1 MNAEQLYALSSYV
14 LLALA
19 SIVLMIVIAFRM
31 SHRII
36 QWLSFG
42 FCVLAIAAALY
53 YRDLLPLRI
62 DPLFVVDNLSL
73 AFTLLILFA
82 VLVVGM
88 LSYVYFDL
96 KEENPKEYYILLFLA
111 TLGSAAL
118 AISKH
123 FISFFLSLEL
133 LSVSLYSMIAY
144 LRNRNHAIESGI
156 KYLVMAS
163 VASAFLL
170 FGLALLYLESG
181 TMDIEQLLSRLG
193 TAGSHDLLFYVA
205 ICLVGV
211 AAFFKLAL
219 APFHMWVADIYQG
232 APPPVAAFIATVSK
246 GGLFA
251 FLLRFS
257 RDLHLSSNAL
267 FVQVILVIAVLSM
280 LAGNLL
286 ALRQNN
292 IKRLIAYSSVAQFG
306 YILPVLL
313 LNDQVFQKVGIFY
326 LLAYFLSILGAFGA
340 LSFLSSSEK
349 EVEELQTFKGMLW
362 RQPAYAFIIALSM
375 LSLIGLPLTAGF
387 ISKFYLVNALVQMQ
401 LWVPI
406 AALIIGSVISLYYYL
421 KLVAIMLEQ
430 PSAEPVGKRYEFTSF
445 IHQAGLLMLL
455 LTASVS
461 ILLGVYPSLL
471 LYWLNYWFT

>member
-1 MNAEQLYALSSYV
+1 MNVEQLYALSSYV
-14 LLALA
+14 ILALA

-31 SHRII
+31 SHRVI

-42 FCVLAIAAALY
+42 FCILAIAAALY
-53 YRDLLPLRI
+53 YRYLLPLRI

-73 AFTLLILFA
+73 AFTLLILLA

-170 FGLALLYLESG
+170 FGLALLYMESG
-181 TMDIEQLLSRLG
+181 TMDIEQLMNSLG
-193 TAGSHDLLFYVA
+193 AVESHSLLFYVA

-219 APFHMWVADIYQG
+219 VPFHMWVADIYQG

-257 RDLHLSSNAL
+257 QDLHLSSNAM
-267 FVQVILVIAVLSM
+267 FVQVILVVAVLSM
-280 LAGNLL
+280 LVGNLL
-286 ALRQNN
+286 ALKQNN

-313 LNDQVFQKVGIFY
+313 LNDQIFQKVGIFY
-326 LLAYFLSILGAFGA
+326 LLAYFLAILGAFGA

-362 RQPAYAFIIALSM
+362 QQPAYAFIIALSM

-387 ISKFYLVNALVQMQ
+387 ISKFYLVNSLVQMH
-401 LWVPI
+401 LWVPV

-430 PSAEPVGKRYEFTSF
+430 PTTEPFAGRYEFTSF